1 MIRILIITKGIKK
14 MTKINITEKES
25 KLMELCFNGEPSRHQ
40 HGDNFSE
47 VGPVEI
53 MKILDWTKEQVGGV
67 ISSLEQK
74 KLVYSEPAD
83 GTVPATVWLTED
95 GIDTYCD
102 HHNINDL

>member
-1 MIRILIITKGIKK
+1 

-47 VGPVEI
+47 VGPFDIMEI
-53 MKILDWTKEQVGGV
+53 LCWTKEQVGGV
-67 ISSLEQK
+67 ISSLEKK
-74 KLVYSEPAD
+74 KLVWSEPESNKY
-83 GTVPATVWLTED
+83 GYVPATVHLTEE
-95 GIDTYCD
+95 GIDAYCD